1 MMGGGDHV
9 VGCFGRGLVVFTSL
23 SAWSDDSDPLHRGI
37 GRAAIWKQLQGIHQ
51 SQDSKLVYDNTG
63 MRSKR
68 LCLFGNKLSLGCRGS
83 SEAHGKVH
91 LQPRSISS
99 YPSKALPKQQQNP
112 RWDEKQQCDQD
123 YNCGIAAGNNKQKEA
138 KKWAMSEAE
147 AVIVLKSVP
156 ARKRMGRWRAR
167 T

>member
-23 SAWSDDSDPLHRGI
+23 SAWSDDSDPLHRGSMLY
-37 GRAAIWKQLQGIHQ
+37 GA
-51 SQDSKLVYDNTG
+51 G

-123 YNCGIAAGNNKQKEA
+123 YNCGIAAGNNKQREA

>member
-23 SAWSDDSDPLHRGI
+23 SAWSDDSDPLHRGSMLY
-37 GRAAIWKQLQGIHQ
+37 GAVT
-51 SQDSKLVYDNTG
+51 SKEFIRVKIVNWYMSDNKG

-123 YNCGIAAGNNKQKEA
+123 YNCGIAAGNNKQREA